1 VEPSGWVFEFENKW
15 NPDVDDTAMVLLALR
30 KVKTDNP
37 KKLAEC
43 LQRGMTWMLTFQCK
57 DGGWAAFDKDCT
69 KGILEKVPFA
79 DHNAMLDPTCPDITG
94 RVLEALCR
102 RGFKLSDPPIERGVG
117 FLLETQE
124 RDGSW
129 YGRWGVNYLYGTFLA
144 LRGLRAA
151 QDPSASKAMWK
162 AGKWI
167 ASVQNEDGGWGESCA
182 SYNEGHFVPAPS
194 TPSQTAWALLGLVAA
209 GQGDTEVLARGV
221 RHLIDTQ
228 KPDGTWDESL
238 ATGTGFPNVFYLRYT
253 LYRSYFPILALTQAR
268 RALEEAERTLRLVQ
282 ESEPSR
288 PIR

>member
-1 VEPSGWVFEFENKW
+1 
-15 NPDVDDTAMVLLALR
+15 M
-30 KVKTDNP
+30 
-37 KKLAEC
+37 
-43 LQRGMTWMLTFQCK
+43 
-57 DGGWAAFDKDCT
+57 
-69 KGILEKVPFA
+69 
-79 DHNAMLDPTCPDITG
+79 
-94 RVLEALCR
+94 
-102 RGFKLSDPPIERGVG
+102 G

-253 LYRSYFPILALTQAR
+253 LYRGTFRSWPSPR
-268 RALEEAERTLRLVQ
+268 RAAPWKRRSERCASCRNRSRRARSAERARAGATAPARPHALWADTSITDGSPSAGLPRLQRHRRGVDRRGDAHGVVHLLLG
-282 ESEPSR
+282 EPALAHRLLVRAHAASR
-288 PIR
+288 SR